1 MTEQARLYGTVL
13 YELKVPEKMVRET
26 GRIFQENPELK
37 AVLDDPTLQET
48 KKEAIIGKIW
58 KEPDFSSTMVH
69 FLKKACEEGCI
80 GQMEDMIKVWEKC
93 LLDGAGILSAS
104 LFYVTR
110 PDEEQLAGIREFL
123 CREYKKKD
131 VQLEMAAAP
140 ELMGGFVLKTGDVE
154 YDYSDSVEQ
163 GNVISQSPSANA
175 SASEGDTVTITV
187 SQGKKVSYAKMP
199 NVLGLTEDA
208 AKQAI
213 KDQGLVPSVT
223 YQSTSGTYGLV
234 TAQGYNSGESLESG
248 TTVTIVVSHY
258 QKATE
263 PATTAASQ
271 STTAAV
277 KTTAASGSNTAQ

>member
-1 MTEQARLYGTVL
+1 MTEQAKIYGKVL
-13 YELKVPEKMVRET
+13 YELQIPEDMVQET
-26 GRIFQENPELK
+26 GRIFKENPQLTT
-37 AVLDDPTLQET
+37 LLNDPTVQTE
-48 KKEAIIGKIW
+48 KKKNIIGKIW

-154 YDYSDSVEQ
+154 YDYSLKGQLERLFQ
-163 GNVISQSPSANA
+163 
-175 SASEGDTVTITV
+175 
-187 SQGKKVSYAKMP
+187 
-199 NVLGLTEDA
+199 
-208 AKQAI
+208 
-213 KDQGLVPSVT
+213 
-223 YQSTSGTYGLV
+223 
-234 TAQGYNSGESLESG
+234 TAGR
-248 TTVTIVVSHY
+248 
-258 QKATE
+258 
-263 PATTAASQ
+263 
-271 STTAAV
+271 
-277 KTTAASGSNTAQ
+277 

>member
-13 YELKVPEKMVRET
+13 YELKVP
-26 GRIFQENPELK
+26 GENGPGDRAHFPGK
-37 AVLDDPTLQET
+37 SRTYGVLVIPHCRKQ
-48 KKEAIIGKIW
+48 KRKPIGKIW

-110 PDEEQLAGIREFL
+110 PDEEQLAGILEFL

-154 YDYSDSVEQ
+154 YDYSLKGQLERLFQ
-163 GNVISQSPSANA
+163 
-175 SASEGDTVTITV
+175 
-187 SQGKKVSYAKMP
+187 
-199 NVLGLTEDA
+199 
-208 AKQAI
+208 
-213 KDQGLVPSVT
+213 
-223 YQSTSGTYGLV
+223 
-234 TAQGYNSGESLESG
+234 TAGR
-248 TTVTIVVSHY
+248 
-258 QKATE
+258 
-263 PATTAASQ
+263 
-271 STTAAV
+271 
-277 KTTAASGSNTAQ
+277 

>member
-93 LLDGAGILSAS
+93 RLDGAGILSAS

-110 PDEEQLAGIREFL
+110 PDEEQLAGILEFL

-154 YDYSDSVEQ
+154 YDYSLKGQLERLFQ
-163 GNVISQSPSANA
+163 
-175 SASEGDTVTITV
+175 
-187 SQGKKVSYAKMP
+187 
-199 NVLGLTEDA
+199 
-208 AKQAI
+208 
-213 KDQGLVPSVT
+213 
-223 YQSTSGTYGLV
+223 
-234 TAQGYNSGESLESG
+234 TAGR
-248 TTVTIVVSHY
+248 
-258 QKATE
+258 
-263 PATTAASQ
+263 
-271 STTAAV
+271 
-277 KTTAASGSNTAQ
+277 

>member
-110 PDEEQLAGIREFL
+110 PDEEQLAGILEFL

-199 NVLGLTEDA
+199 NVIGLTEDA

>member
-58 KEPDFSSTMVH
+58 KEPDFSPLISS
-69 FLKKACEEGCI
+69 FLKKACESGCIGEI

-154 YDYSDSVEQ
+154 YDYSLKGQLERLFQ
-163 GNVISQSPSANA
+163 
-175 SASEGDTVTITV
+175 
-187 SQGKKVSYAKMP
+187 
-199 NVLGLTEDA
+199 
-208 AKQAI
+208 
-213 KDQGLVPSVT
+213 
-223 YQSTSGTYGLV
+223 
-234 TAQGYNSGESLESG
+234 TAGR
-248 TTVTIVVSHY
+248 
-258 QKATE
+258 
-263 PATTAASQ
+263 
-271 STTAAV
+271 
-277 KTTAASGSNTAQ
+277 

>member
-140 ELMGGFVLKTGDVE
+140 ELMGGFVLKTSLSKE
-154 YDYSDSVEQ
+154 FQPQYT
-163 GNVISQSPSANA
+163 PSAPGEQPE
-175 SASEGDTVTITV
+175 SA
-187 SQGKKVSYAKMP
+187 A
-199 NVLGLTEDA
+199 
-208 AKQAI
+208 
-213 KDQGLVPSVT
+213 
-223 YQSTSGTYGLV
+223 
-234 TAQGYNSGESLESG
+234 
-248 TTVTIVVSHY
+248 
-258 QKATE
+258 
-263 PATTAASQ
+263 
-271 STTAAV
+271 
-277 KTTAASGSNTAQ
+277 GSNFFRKTKIWACIWPRAVI

>member
-1 MTEQARLYGTVL
+1 MTEEARLYGTVL

-37 AVLDDPTLQET
+37 AVLDDPTLLET
-48 KKEAIIGKIW
+48 KKEAVIGKIW

-154 YDYSDSVEQ
+154 YDYSLKGQLERLFQ
-163 GNVISQSPSANA
+163 
-175 SASEGDTVTITV
+175 
-187 SQGKKVSYAKMP
+187 
-199 NVLGLTEDA
+199 
-208 AKQAI
+208 
-213 KDQGLVPSVT
+213 
-223 YQSTSGTYGLV
+223 
-234 TAQGYNSGESLESG
+234 TAGR
-248 TTVTIVVSHY
+248 
-258 QKATE
+258 
-263 PATTAASQ
+263 
-271 STTAAV
+271 
-277 KTTAASGSNTAQ
+277 

>member
-199 NVLGLTEDA
+199 NVIGLTEDA